1 MKFTPPTDTHDYK
14 PLSTF
19 SNGDIVE
26 FKNNLSQF
34 FLIIYANSVIDNLLA
49 QYRHQDKKEQ
59 IHMVNIQTN
68 QLEWEVSWQLAR
80 KVNYKLELLS

>member
-1 MKFTPPTDTHDYK
+1 MKFTTPNPTHDYK
-14 PLSTF
+14 QLSTF

-26 FKNNLSQF
+26 FKNNPSQF
-34 FLIIYANSVIDNLLA
+34 FLIIYANSVIDNILA

-68 QLEWEVSWQLAR
+68 QLEWEISRQLAR
-80 KVNYKLELLS
+80 KVDYKLELMP